1 MRGERTGRQKSYHF
15 LKRAARSP
23 EEACCE
29 SREGHEESG
38 EVEELRTE
46 EGGSRRG
53 RPGVEK
59 SARNENRK
67 GDEITPE

>member
-1 MRGERTGRQKSYHF
+1 MGEERTGWQKSYHF
-15 LKRAARSP
+15 LTRAACSP

-29 SREGHEESG
+29 SREGHKESG

-59 SARNENRK
+59 SARNEN
-67 GDEITPE
+67 